1 MMKIGWFSRLSNQQ
15 HLLAMIQRMA
25 GGIGVAILLTMTGI
39 AVAQAPTP
47 GAPIPAPV
55 STDPVVPDG
64 YTIHQSIDF
73 GGHMANIKGS
83 GAMYDTLV
91 NIQSGPRM
99 LGQTFEMRALPGNKH
114 SLFDDM
120 SGFSSGFGGDPNN
133 FTKLN
138 FSKGKL
144 YEFSGL
150 FRRDRQYFDYDLL
163 GNPNIPSGQSIP
175 VSGSA
180 TPYAWPQQMQSPFLF
195 NTVRRM
201 TDTNLTVLPLSKVT
215 FRVGYSQNI
224 FQGPSLTPSGYQ
236 IGGSLDVLLQEMQ
249 RNSTDDFTGGI
260 DWKPVQGTKLTFEE
274 EVDHYKNDSYFR
286 MAPSAFNMQEAD
298 GTRVALFANYDA
310 LTPYAASS
318 CNSTSMGGGAVLTAS
333 SNGGPPII
341 NAACAV
347 ITSYKRTE
355 PTRILYPTEILRLQ
369 STTIR
374 NVSMNGNVRYTNA
387 NMNMP
392 SYYDDF
398 QGLTKATRE
407 IALQGNASAK
417 RQVIAGD
424 YGVTW
429 QATKKF
435 TVADQIS
442 YSSAHQ
448 PGTSVLT
455 SDTTV
460 TIPTTAPNE
469 TINNPGLT
477 TTVINTATTPATAPI
492 EGTSAIATPQPGY
505 FGQSFLTNNL
515 TGSWDVTDRATIS
528 LTYRASSHV
537 IAQGFPH
544 NTALAVGATSN
555 GTVTINENGGI
566 LNLAYRPATNWD
578 LNGTVEILSADNAF
592 TPVGARQTK
601 HYRVHTAFRPKPWAT
616 VSGAYN
622 DLERH
627 NNTNNIGGTPGAG
640 PLDHV
645 DHSRV
650 GSFGLVMAPN
660 EHYGLDFNYAYSDVY
675 TATNICYDG
684 GATAA
689 MPVAA
694 APANGAGCPGATV
707 RGATYIEFGPVKDFQ
722 DAPTQYASVALA
734 LSPVTKLQSHIGY
747 RLSSVNGTR
756 FFNDPRDV
764 NGSTVSSY
772 ESPFVNLAWTVQKGI
787 IVSGEYNYFGYGEGG
802 PSGAQDCS
810 TSTTLP
816 IVGTPAPVVACST
829 LPNTAMS
836 GPDYGYTAP
845 RNFHA
850 NNVTMGMHYEF

>member
-1 MMKIGWFSRLSNQQ
+1 MNNIGWFSRLPKQ
-15 HLLAMIQRMA
+15 HFLAMVQRMS
-25 GGIGVAILLTMTGI
+25 GGIGVAILLMMTGI
-39 AVAQAPTP
+39 AVAQVPTP
-47 GAPIPAPV
+47 GAQIPTPV

-73 GGHMANIKGS
+73 GGHVANIKGS

-114 SLFDDM
+114 PLFDVM
-120 SGFSSGFGGDPNN
+120 SGFSSGYGGDPNN
-133 FTKLN
+133 FTKLD

-175 VSGSA
+175 VSGST
-180 TPYAWPQQMQSPFLF
+180 TPYAWPQATQSPFMF

-201 TDTNLTVLPLSKVT
+201 TDTSLTILPLSKVT

-236 IGGSLDVLLQEMQ
+236 VGGSLPVQLQKYQ
-249 RNSTDDFTGGI
+249 RNSTDDFLGGI

-274 EVDHYKNDSYFR
+274 EVDHYKADSLFT
-286 MAPSAFNMQEAD
+286 MAPSAFRLQEAD
-298 GTRVALFANYDA
+298 GTKVALFAYYDA
-310 LTPYAASS
+310 LTPYTSSS
-318 CNSTSMGGGAVLTAS
+318 CNTASMGGGSILKAS
-333 SNGGPPII
+333 PNGGAPIV

-347 ITSYKRTE
+347 ITSYTRRQ
-355 PTRILYPTEILRLQ
+355 PTRILYPTEIFRLQ
-369 STTIR
+369 STSIR
-374 NVSMNGNVRYTNA
+374 NVSMNGNVRYTKA
-387 NMNMP
+387 NMNLP
-392 SYYDDF
+392 NYYDDF

-424 YGVTW
+424 YGITW
-429 QATKKF
+429 QASRKF

-469 TINNPGLT
+469 TINNPGLI
-477 TTVINTATTPATAPI
+477 TTVINTATTPATTPVS
-492 EGTSAIATPQPGY
+492 GTPSVAVPQPGY

-515 TGSWDVTDRATIS
+515 TASWDVTDRFTAS
-528 LTYRASSHV
+528 LTYRASQHI
-537 IAQGFPH
+537 IAQGIPH
-544 NTALAVGATSN
+544 NAPLAAGSTVN
-555 GTVTINENGGI
+555 GTVTVNESGGI
-566 LNLAYRPATNWD
+566 LNLAYRPATNWEMS
-578 LNGTVEILSADNAF
+578 GTVEILSADNAF

-601 HYRVHTAFRPKPWAT
+601 HYRMHTTYRPKPWAM

-627 NNTNNIGGTPGAG
+627 NNTNNVGGTPGAG

-650 GSFGLVMAPN
+650 GSFGVEMAPN
-660 EHYGLDFNYAYSDVY
+660 EHYGLNFNYAYSDVY

-689 MPVAA
+689 LPVAA
-694 APANGAGCPGATV
+694 APANGAACPGATV
-707 RGATYIEFGPVKDFQ
+707 RGATYLEFGPVKDFI
-722 DAPTQYASVALA
+722 DAPTQFASVALA
-734 LSPVTKLQSHIGY
+734 LSPVTRLKSHIGY

-764 NGSTVSSY
+764 NGSLVSSY
-772 ESPFVNLAWTVQKGI
+772 QSPFVNLAWTVRKGI
-787 IVSGEYNYFGYGEGG
+787 VWNGEYNYFGYGEGG
-802 PSGAQDCS
+802 VSGAQYCT

-816 IVGTPAPVVACST
+816 VVGTPAPVVACST

-836 GPDYGYTAP
+836 GPSYGSTAP

-850 NNVTMGMHYEF
+850 NNVSLGMHYEF

>member
-1 MMKIGWFSRLSNQQ
+1 MMNIGWLSRLSNPQ
-15 HLLAMIQRMA
+15 HFLAMTRRMA
-25 GGIGVAILLTMTGI
+25 AGIGVAILLTMTGI
-39 AVAQAPTP
+39 AVAQIPTP
-47 GAPIPAPV
+47 GNPNPAPV

-64 YTIHQSIDF
+64 FTIHQSIDF
-73 GGHMANIKGS
+73 GGHLANIKGS

-114 SLFDDM
+114 PLFDIM
-120 SGFSSGFGGDPNN
+120 SGFTSGYGGDPNG
-133 FTKLN
+133 FTKLD

-144 YEFSGL
+144 YEFSGI

-163 GNPNIPSGQSIP
+163 GNPNVPSGESIP
-175 VSGSA
+175 VTGSA
-180 TPYAWPQQMQSPFLF
+180 TPYAWPQVRQSPFMF

-201 TDTNLTVLPLSKVT
+201 TDTNLTILPLSKVT
-215 FRVGYSQNI
+215 FRAGYSQNI

-260 DWKPVQGTKLTFEE
+260 DWKPIQGTKLTFEE
-274 EVDHYKNDSYFR
+274 EVDHYKGDSYFR
-286 MAPSAFNMQEAD
+286 MAPGAFNVQEAD
-298 GTRVALFANYDA
+298 GSRVALFANYDA
-310 LTPYAASS
+310 LTPYAASA
-318 CNSTSMGGGAVLTAS
+318 CNTTSMGGGSILTAS
-333 SNGGPPII
+333 SNGGVPII

-347 ITSYKRTE
+347 ITSYTRKQPIRT
-355 PTRILYPTEILRLQ
+355 LFPTEIFRLQ
-369 STTIR
+369 STSVKNI
-374 NVSMNGNVRYTNA
+374 SMNGNVRYTKA
-387 NMNMP
+387 NMSMP
-392 SYYDDF
+392 NYYDDF

-407 IALQGNASAK
+407 ATYLGNASAK

-429 QATKKF
+429 QASKKF
-435 TVADQIS
+435 TVSDQIS

-460 TIPTTAPNE
+460 TIPVTAPNE
-469 TINNPGLT
+469 TINNPGLI

-505 FGQSFLTNNL
+505 FGQSFLVNNL
-515 TGSWDVTDRATIS
+515 TGSWDVTDRASIS
-528 LTYRASSHV
+528 LTYRASKHV
-537 IAQGFPH
+537 IAQGIPH
-544 NTALAVGATSN
+544 SAPLATGATSN
-555 GTVTINENGGI
+555 GTVTINESGGI
-566 LNLAYRPATNWD
+566 LNFAYRPATNWD
-578 LNGTVEILSADNAF
+578 MSGTVEILSADNAF
-592 TPVGARQTK
+592 TPVGARQSK
-601 HYRVHTAFRPKPWAT
+601 HYRVHTTYRPNAWT
-616 VSGAYN
+616 SVSGAYN

-627 NNTNNIGGTPGAG
+627 NNTNNIGGAPGAG
-640 PLDHV
+640 PLAHV

-650 GSFGLVMAPN
+650 GSLGVDMAPN
-660 EHYGLDFNYAYSDVY
+660 EHYGLNFNYAYSDVY
-675 TATNICYDG
+675 SATNICYDG

-689 MPVAA
+689 LPVAA

-707 RGATYIEFGPVKDFQ
+707 RGATYLEFGPVKDFM
-722 DAPTQYASVALA
+722 DAPTQSASVALA
-734 LSPVTKLQSHIGY
+734 LSPVARLKSHIGY
-747 RLSSVNGTR
+747 RLSSVNGSR

-764 NGSTVSSY
+764 NGSLVSSY
-772 ESPFVNLAWTVQKGI
+772 QSPFVNLAWTVRKGI
-787 IVSGEYNYFGYGEGG
+787 VWNGEYNYFGYGEGG
-802 PSGAQDCS
+802 VSGSQYCS

-816 IVGTPAPVVACST
+816 SATTAAPVVLCST

-836 GPDYGYTAP
+836 GPAFGFTAP

-850 NNVTMGMHYEF
+850 NNVTLGMHYEF